1 MMAIAFDE
9 VGDGELAERI
19 DEDLMKPL
27 AHARA
32 ARRAAARGDKA
43 RARKLAE
50 QMVAAWLT
58 ADAPVALLLPPLW
71 H

>member
-1 MMAIAFDE
+1 MWNGAT
-9 VGDGELAERI
+9 
-19 DEDLMKPL
+19 L

-50 QMVAAWLT
+50 QVVAAWLR
-58 ADAPVALLLPPLW
+58 ADAPVPAVAEMRALLKRL
-71 H
+71 